1 MKTAIV
7 VQARVGSGRLPGKVL
22 KPLGPR
28 TVLEEVLRRCTAVP
42 GADIVVCAVPDGSA
56 DEPVV
61 CLAQSVGATVV
72 RGPEA
77 DVRARY
83 LLAADAVGADVVLR
97 VTSDCPLIDPELCA
111 AVLTA
116 RAAAGADYC
125 ANNMPPSFPHGLD
138 CEAFTV
144 SALRRAADADG
155 PDGDREHVTPWL
167 RRSDGIARAALV
179 GPGGAFA
186 GQRWTLDWPE
196 DLDFLRAAVDLA
208 DERDRFVPWF
218 DLASRLAARPDLLA
232 INSARRQAR

>member
-1 MKTAIV
+1 MKTAVV
-7 VQARVGSGRLPGKVL
+7 VQARVGSSRLPGKVL

-28 TVLEEVLRRCTAVP
+28 TVLEEVLRRCAAVP
-42 GADIVVCAVPDGSA
+42 GAGIVVCAIPDGA
-56 DEPVV
+56 AAEPIAR
-61 CLAQSVGATVV
+61 LAQAAGAVVV

-83 LLAADAVGADVVLR
+83 LLAADAVGADIVLR

-111 AVLTA
+111 AVLAT

-138 CEAFTV
+138 CEAFTTP
-144 SALRRAADADG
+144 ALRRAVASDG
-155 PDGDREHVTPWL
+155 SDDDREHVTPWL
-167 RRSDGIARAALV
+167 RRSEGISRAALV

-208 DERDRFVPWF
+208 GERDHFVPWF
-218 DLASRLAARPDLLA
+218 DLAARLAARPDLLA
-232 INSARRQAR
+232 INSVRQQAR

>member
-1 MKTAIV
+1 MKTAVV

-28 TVLEEVLRRCTAVP
+28 TVLEQVLRRCAAVA
-42 GADIVVCAVPDGSA
+42 GADIVVCAVPDGAA
-56 DEPVV
+56 DEPVAH
-61 CLAQSVGATVV
+61 LAQSAGVVVV

-83 LLAADAVGADVVLR
+83 LLAADAVGADVILR
-97 VTSDCPLIDPELCA
+97 VTSDCPLIDPALCA

-125 ANNMPPSFPHGLD
+125 ANNIPPSFPHGLD
-138 CEAFTV
+138 CEAFTA
-144 SALRRAADADG
+144 SALRRATVSDG

-167 RRSDGIARAALV
+167 RRSDGVARAAVV

-196 DLDFLRAAVDLA
+196 DLDFLRAAVELA
-208 DERDRFVPWF
+208 GEREWTVPWF
-218 DLASRLAARPDLLA
+218 DLAARLAARPDLLA